1 MERTIIITLVV
12 LMNIFCI
19 TGCGQANGTKIPPA
33 AASEYSVSGENITEE
48 KTNDIQDTGVME
60 EKEATK
66 MNISVN
72 DHMLKATLADTQAAK
87 ELASLLKKGSIMLT
101 LNEYGSFEKVGELP
115 QSLTKSDEQITSQ
128 PGDIMLYQG
137 SQMTIFYGSNTWSYT
152 RLGKIENISEKE
164 LAEIFGSGDITVT
177 LSLDQEFDVDAIS

>member
-1 MERTIIITLVV
+1 MKKISILTLVI
-12 LMNIFCI
+12 LISIFCI
-19 TGCGQANGTKIPPA
+19 TGCDRANGKKIPSA
-33 AASEYSVSGENITEE
+33 AASEHSLSGENITEE
-48 KTNDIQDTGVME
+48 KTNDIQDTDVME

-72 DHMLKATLADTQAAK
+72 GHMLKAAFADTQAAE
-87 ELASLLKKGSIMLT
+87 ELALLLEKGSVTLT

-152 RLGKIENISEKE
+152 RLGKIENISEKG
-164 LAEIFGSGDITVT
+164 AC
-177 LSLDQEFDVDAIS
+177 